1 VTKQQTLTLLG
12 RSLFK
17 ALALFGAFKL
27 ATGCAALQSG
37 GKADP
42 VKVAQAAIEIAQ
54 CVDNSLRTRA
64 LELVPTPPAPR
75 PLDPSPYEA
84 GK

>member
-1 VTKQQTLTLLG
+1 MTKTLQ
-12 RSLFK
+12 
-17 ALALFGAFKL
+17 ALALL
-27 ATGCAALQSG
+27 CLSSCAALQSG
-37 GKADP
+37 GKTDP

-54 CVDNSLRTRA
+54 CVDTSLRTRA

-84 GK
+84 PK